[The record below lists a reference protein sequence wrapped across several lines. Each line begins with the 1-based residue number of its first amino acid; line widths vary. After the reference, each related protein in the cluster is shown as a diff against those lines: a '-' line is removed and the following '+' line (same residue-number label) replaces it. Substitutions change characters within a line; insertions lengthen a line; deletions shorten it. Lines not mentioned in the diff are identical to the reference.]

1 MTRFKHSSLIERTK
15 RSACALQL
23 GARNGVWITRTPDVS
38 SKRRTVGLYLER
50 KVKPRRVDDA
60 TRITLVV
67 LARCIDW
74 RRLLTIVQPDTLVR
88 WHRQGFRL
96 FWRWKSRCRARSR
109 IPVHLQELIATMAR
123 ANRAWGEERIAA
135 ELLVTLGISVS
146 SRDGQA
152 LHAEAGSISPE
163 FVFTDVGH
171 ISAEPRRRNLGV

>member
-1 MTRFKHSSLIERTK
+1 
-15 RSACALQL
+15 
-23 GARNGVWITRTPDVS
+23 
-38 SKRRTVGLYLER
+38 
-50 KVKPRRVDDA
+50 
-60 TRITLVV
+60 
-67 LARCIDW
+67 
-74 RRLLTIVQPDTLVR
+74 
-88 WHRQGFRL
+88 
-96 FWRWKSRCRARSR
+96 
-109 IPVHLQELIATMAR
+109 VHLQELIATMAR